1 MLRYPPKRLAQVIL
15 AVILAV
21 VEVTANS
28 SFVSFQIQSDEP
40 PLYTNYKGV
49 QIGMSIDEA
58 RKKLGEPADKNTGQ
72 DFYEFSPDE
81 MAQVSYDA
89 SGVVTAIAVTYFKAS
104 DAPTAKNVLGVD
116 IEPQLNGNLY
126 KLIRYPKAGYWVS
139 YSRTEG
145 DPTVITLSMTK
156 IENKPN
162 ETNNAS

>member
-1 MLRYPPKRLAQVIL
+1 MLRYSPKRLAQVIL
-15 AVILAV
+15 ALIIAA
-21 VEVTANS
+21 VEVSANPL
-28 SFVSFQIQSDEP
+28 VSLQIQKEEQP
-40 PLYTNYKGV
+40 VYTNYKGV

-58 RKKLGEPADKNTGQ
+58 RKKLGEPADKNEGQ

-81 MAQVSYDA
+81 MAQVSHDA

-145 DPTVITLSMTK
+145 DPAVITVTM
-156 IENKPN
+156 NKLEPIKAN
-162 ETNNAS
+162 

>member
-15 AVILAV
+15 VVIIAGM
-21 VEVTANS
+21 EVSANAS
-28 SFVSFQIQSDEP
+28 PPSLQIQSEEQP
-40 PLYTNYKGV
+40 VYTNYKGV
-49 QIGMSIDEA
+49 QIGMSIEEA
-58 RKKLGEPADKNTGQ
+58 RKKLGEAADKNAGQ

-116 IEPQLNGNLY
+116 VEPQLNDNLY

-145 DPTVITLSMTK
+145 DPAVITVTM
-156 IENKPN
+156 NKLEPIKAN
-162 ETNNAS
+162 

>member
-1 MLRYPPKRLAQVIL
+1 VII
-15 AVILAV
+15 AGA
-21 VEVTANS
+21 EVSAS
-28 SFVSFQIQSDEP
+28 LVSLQIQSEEQ

-49 QIGMSIDEA
+49 QIGLRIDEA
-58 RKKLGEPADKNTGQ
+58 RKKLGEPADKNEGQ
-72 DFYEFSPDE
+72 DFYEFSADE

-145 DPTVITLSMTK
+145 DPTVITVNMTK
-156 IENKPN
+156 IEPNKPN
-162 ETNNAS
+162 EKQ

>member
-15 AVILAV
+15 VLIIAV
-21 VEVTANS
+21 VEVSANS
-28 SFVSFQIQSDEP
+28 SLVSFQTQSEEL

-49 QIGMSIDEA
+49 QIGISIAEA
-58 RKKLGEPADKNTGQ
+58 RKKLGETADKNEGQ
-72 DFYEFSPDE
+72 DFYEFSADE

-116 IEPQLNGNLY
+116 IEPQMNGNLY

-145 DPTVITLSMTK
+145 DPAVITVTM
-156 IENKPN
+156 NKLEPIKAN
-162 ETNNAS
+162 